1 MANSALAASGIILV
15 LLGLVLY
22 YAPVENYIQIDMKMS
37 PAEICDSLGQIMPPK
52 YQKFCETSSGVME
65 NPSPYIIYSAY
76 ISFIVGII
84 LTIVG
89 LVQRKKP
96 SMFMCKECDYA
107 GNTKADLHNHKI
119 EKHKQTE
126 ESEEN
131 EESEEIDD
139 DE

>member
-1 MANSALAASGIILV
+1 MANSALAASGIVLV

-22 YAPVENYIQIDMKMS
+22 YVPVENFIKIDMKMS
-37 PAEICDSLGQIMPPK
+37 PAEICDSLGMIMPPK
-52 YQKFCETSSGVME
+52 YQQFCETSSGVIE
-65 NPSPYIIYSAY
+65 NPSPYIIYSAF
-76 ISFIVGII
+76 ISFIIGII

-119 EKHKQTE
+119 EKHKQK
-126 ESEEN
+126 
-131 EESEEIDD
+131 EESEEIDESEETD

>member
-1 MANSALAASGIILV
+1 MANSGLAASGIILV

-22 YAPVENYIQIDMKMS
+22 YVPVENFIQIDSKMN
-37 PAEICDSLGQIMPPK
+37 PREICDSLGILMPPK
-52 YQKFCETSSGVME
+52 YQQFCETSSGIIE
-65 NPSPYIIYSAY
+65 NPSPYIIYGAF
-76 ISFIVGII
+76 ISIIIGII

-119 EKHKQTE
+119 EKHTEKE
-126 ESEEN
+126 ESEET
-131 EESEEIDD
+131 D